1 MLIILI
7 PDVNIPTSD
16 IQLTVPS
23 PSSVEVGAN
32 GETGHSP
39 CASEWFHIVRTAQEC
54 TRRQLEETQTPSPN
68 SRGSHLHLSDSH

>member
-7 PDVNIPTSD
+7 PGVNIPTSG
-16 IQLTVPS
+16 IQLTILS

-32 GETGHSP
+32 EETAHPP

-54 TRRQLEETQTPSPN
+54 TRRQLEETQIPSPN